1 MINSHAVRPYLIHD
15 RFDEH
20 TAVLPSLP
28 DYLKS
33 TNFRNPVDPSKGPF
47 QHAFDTPLPFFDWLE
62 TRPDRLRVFESAM
75 AGQREG
81 RGQDWFKYA
90 DVDRILLKDWP
101 PPRHHVKTLP
111 DSTNSS
117 ELSIEVLATEIINDK
132 DEHLVNG
139 HDPHDNSNVLLVD
152 IGGGT
157 GHDLAAFTA
166 AKPEL
171 FTPLSPYR
179 LVLQDL
185 PNAID
190 LAHAQQP
197 PLPPHIVPVV
207 HDFFTPQ
214 PIKGARAYYF
224 RTIFHDWPDSHCRII
239 LQHTLDAMGPNSKLL
254 INEYVLPE
262 KGVGVFPACLD
273 LSMMATKGGMERTER
288 DWKNLVES
296 VGGRWIGVTGQ
307 VGGEGVWES
316 LIVVGKGLNRTR
328 TEEV

>member
-1 MINSHAVRPYLIHD
+1 MIPNLTSHS
-15 RFDEH
+15 FDEH

-28 DYLKS
+28 NYLKS
-33 TNFRNPVDPSKGPF
+33 TSFSNPVDPNNGPF
-47 QHAFDTPLPFFDWLE
+47 QHAFKTPLGFFDWLE

-90 DVDRILLKDWP
+90 DVDSILLRDWRP
-101 PPRHHVKTLP
+101 SRYQIKPML
-111 DSTNSS
+111 DSANSS
-117 ELSIEVLATEIINDK
+117 DLSIEIISKEMINEK
-132 DEHLVNG
+132 AGEN
-139 HDPHDNSNVLLVD
+139 PHDNSNILLVD

-157 GHDLAAFTA
+157 GHDLAAFIA

-171 FTPLSPYR
+171 FASSSPYR

-190 LAHAQQP
+190 LARSQQP
-197 PLPPHIVPVV
+197 PLPSHIIPYA

-224 RTIFHDWPDSHCRII
+224 RTIFHDWPDSHCRLI
-239 LQHTLDAMGPNSKLL
+239 LKHTLDAMGPNSKLL

-262 KGVGVFPACLD
+262 KGVAVFPACLD
-273 LSMMATKGGMERTER
+273 LSMMATKGGQERTER
-288 DWKNLVES
+288 DWRNLVES
-296 VGGRWIGVTGQ
+296 VGGRWIGVTDQ

-316 LIVVGKGLNRTR
+316 LIVVGKGERR
-328 TEEV
+328 MEGV